1 MVEWERVRD
10 AARFMPVV
18 QTATLLALGWVPLGC
33 YVGVETTAAGA
44 DPEGSTGQDAGST
57 GEGEDGSTGP
67 ESMDPSPEDPG
78 DAASIPLAGARR
90 LTPTEIR
97 NVVVDL
103 LGVQDAAVET
113 YLPPTTFD
121 PFDNDYTQQ
130 TESAALVTGVEFLA
144 GELVDEVLADPA
156 RWQALAECE
165 SLGDDDAGC
174 FSKFLVRFARRALR
188 RPITDDEHEAWT
200 SLLDES
206 EGSGALRGGI
216 GEAIRFFLQHP
227 EFLYRIEMGEP
238 LADQPSVIRLDDYEV
253 ATRLSFLLWGTSP
266 DDWLLDLAEAEA
278 LGSSDEVAD
287 AATQMLEHPKA
298 RAALGRFHQMWLG
311 YSSIPLGGELG
322 EAMQGESQALID
334 RVVFE
339 DNGAWSDL
347 FRADQTYV
355 TASLAEHYGIE
366 LPADASGG
374 WVDYG
379 DSGRGGLLSHGTFL
393 SNGAKEGDTSPTLRG
408 LAVRLRLMCL
418 EIPPPPPNVNDSV
431 PPPADDGEGPLCKPE
446 RFAAHTDVV
455 SCSSCHQAMDPIG
468 WGLERYDQTG
478 AFRTVE
484 AVDPSCTI
492 DGDGDVGELGAF
504 NGPGELGK
512 LLADSDALG
521 HCAATQLYRYAMG
534 RSELDD
540 ADEALIDAV
549 LEQTGT
555 RDYTLEE
562 LIVGVVSDPAFFF
575 ARQPQSED

>member
-1 MVEWERVRD
+1 MVERERVRG
-10 AARFMPVV
+10 AARFMPAL
-18 QTATLLALGWVPLGC
+18 QATTLLALGWVPVGC
-33 YVGVETTAAGA
+33 YVGAEATAAAG
-44 DPEGSTGQDAGST
+44 DPEGSTGEVASSS
-57 GEGEDGSTGP
+57 GEGEEGSTGP
-67 ESMDPSPEDPG
+67 ESMDPSPEDPA
-78 DAASIPLAGARR
+78 DAGSIPLMGARR
-90 LTPTEIR
+90 LTPTEIG
-97 NVVVDL
+97 NVVTDL
-103 LGVQDAAVET
+103 LGVEDAAVET

-144 GELVDEVLADPA
+144 GELVEQVLAEPA
-156 RWQALAECE
+156 RWQSLAECE
-165 SLGDDDAGC
+165 PLGVDDAAC
-174 FSKFLVRFARRALR
+174 FSAFLSRFGRRALR
-188 RPITDDEHEAWT
+188 RPVTDDELEAWT
-200 SLLDES
+200 SLFDEG
-206 EGSGALRGGI
+206 EGADALRGGI

-227 EFLYRIEMGEP
+227 EFLYRLEMGEP
-238 LADQPSVIRLDDYEV
+238 LPDEPSVIRLDDYEV

-266 DDWLLDLAEAEA
+266 DDWLLDLAEAGG
-278 LGSSDEVAD
+278 LGSSADVAD
-287 AATQMLEHPKA
+287 VAAEMLEHPKA
-298 RAALGRFHQMWLG
+298 RSAIGRFHQMWLG

-322 EAMQGESQALID
+322 EDMQGESQALID
-334 RVVFE
+334 RVIFE
-339 DNGAWSDL
+339 ENGAWSDV

-355 TASLAEHYGIE
+355 TASLAEHYGIDA
-366 LPADASGG
+366 PADANGG
-374 WVDYG
+374 WVDYAQ
-379 DSGRGGLLSHGTFL
+379 SGRGGLLSHGTFL

-418 EIPPPPPNVNDSV
+418 EIPPPPPSVNDSV

-446 RFAAHTDVV
+446 RFAAHTDIE

-492 DGDGDVGELGAF
+492 DGEGEVVGLGAF
-504 NGPGELGK
+504 AGPGELGE
-512 LLADSDALG
+512 LLADSDILG
-521 HCAATQLYRYAMG
+521 HCAATHLYRFAMG

-540 ADEALIDAV
+540 ADEALIDAI